1 MRLYPRISL
10 GMPLR
15 STLINPGSC
24 CTEFRTWKPVAD
36 IHVSPTTCPNKPDH
50 LLIIHPV
57 PPRGSQFKWNVW
69 RNSRVPFAI
78 NCNHLENSF
87 IFQMPVTAQ
96 HLLTKLT
103 TGHRSP
109 TAKVL
114 NVVRKLI
121 PDVRNTFFFFYKF
134 LWSRDVSQHSVLWV
148 FFSWTDTKPSSLF
161 KNSDQ
166 QSFVNAKVMVRI
178 LILGSLILSRDYQ
191 QSNNV
196 KCVLYTF
203 WNSTFTML
211 LLRMSRTQK

>member
-103 TGHRSP
+103 TGQRSP

-121 PDVRNTFFFFYKF
+121 PDVRNTLFFFNKF

-203 WNSTFTML
+203 WNSTFTMY
-211 LLRMSRTQK
+211 QK

>member
-87 IFQMPVTAQ
+87 IFQMPVITQ

-134 LWSRDVSQHSVLWV
+134 LWSRDVSQHSVLVSLWV
-148 FFSWTDTKPSSLF
+148 FFSRAETKPSSLF

-203 WNSTFTML
+203 WNSTFTMY
-211 LLRMSRTQK
+211 QK